1 MKSKWIIEDFNDDQF
16 TKELVQAVKDSGR
29 EVDITSYI
37 PFRGGKYPQFDPN
50 DCCVFH
56 GSIQMALQLREEK
69 NPDWVFMTPE
79 NYLCS
84 KYYPKVEEF
93 LLNKDYFITT
103 AYRLKIDKWRI
114 YQIYAED
121 ACIFVRPDNGIKS
134 FTGQL
139 IDLQDFD
146 RVWGG
151 TDHIHFNVKD
161 EDVVIVSSPKN
172 IQGEWRFICSNLGE
186 IIACST
192 YIYQSK
198 KTYIPSAPTGAT
210 ELCKEI
216 LKNGY
221 YPDVVF
227 SIDICQGTDGKFYFL
242 EYNAF
247 SSCGLYASNKETIVK
262 KVSELV
268 EYKFNVCK

>member
-1 MKSKWIIEDFNDDQF
+1 MNCKWIVEDYNDDSF
-16 TKELVQAVKDSGR
+16 TKDLVAAIKESGR
-29 EVDITSYI
+29 CLDLTTYK
-37 PFRGGKYPQFDPN
+37 PFRQGLCLDFHRDN
-50 DCCVFH
+50 CCVFQ

-69 NPDWVFMTPE
+69 NPDWVLMTPE
-79 NYLCS
+79 NYLCT
-84 KYYPKVEEF
+84 KYYPKTYQYLF
-93 LLNKDYFITT
+93 NDKHQFITVGQL
-103 AYRLKIDKWRI
+103 RERKWEM
-114 YQIYAED
+114 YHSFGKD

-151 TDHIHFNVKD
+151 QDQIHFNVKD
-161 EDVVIVSSPKN
+161 DDIVVVSTPKN

-192 YIYQSK
+192 YIYQGH
-198 KTYIPSAPTGAT
+198 KTYIPSAPKEAR
-210 ELCKEI
+210 ELCETI
-216 LKNGY
+216 LKTGY
-221 YPDVVF
+221 FPDLAF
-227 SIDICQGTDGKFYFL
+227 SVDICQGVDGKFYFV

-247 SSCGLYASNKETIVK
+247 SSCGLYACNKKAIVD

-268 EYKFNVCK
+268 EYKYNVGK